1 MAMVATVVD
10 TVDTEATTAR
20 GMLMPRLPPPLKL
33 MLSPAMA
40 TDTVVDMAMVDTDTA
55 RGLLRLMLSPDTDT
69 TAVDTDM
76 AVDMD
81 MAVMD
86 VSMEDTDTAR
96 GPLRLMLS
104 PDMDTTAVDMDM
116 VATDTDVSMVDMA
129 DTMDKSKSN
138 QSSFLHSNIHS
149 CSKIESC
156 FTS

>member
-1 MAMVATVVD
+1 MAAMAMVATVVD
-10 TVDTEATTAR
+10 TVDTEATRAR
-20 GMLMPRLPPPLKL
+20 GMPMPRLPPPLRL

-40 TDTVVDMAMVDTDTA
+40 TDT
-55 RGLLRLMLSPDTDT
+55 
-69 TAVDTDM
+69 

-156 FTS
+156 FTSKFPEIKVSKIKK

>member
-1 MAMVATVVD
+1 MVATVVD

-20 GMLMPRLPPPLKL
+20 GMLMPRLPPPLRL

-40 TDTVVDMAMVDTDTA
+40 TDTAVDMDMAVMDVSMEDTDTA

-104 PDMDTTAVDMDM
+104 PDMDTTAVDME
-116 VATDTDVSMVDMA
+116 AT
-129 DTMDKSKSN
+129 
-138 QSSFLHSNIHS
+138 
-149 CSKIESC
+149 
-156 FTS
+156 

>member
-1 MAMVATVVD
+1 
-10 TVDTEATTAR
+10 
-20 GMLMPRLPPPLKL
+20 MLMPRLPPPLRL

-40 TDTVVDMAMVDTDTA
+40 TDTDMAVDMDMAVMDVSMEDTDTA
-55 RGLLRLMLSPDTDT
+55 RGQLRLMLSPDTDT

-86 VSMEDTDTAR
+86 VSMEDTETAR

-104 PDMDTTAVDMDM
+104 PDMDTTAVDME
-116 VATDTDVSMVDMA
+116 ATDTDVSMVDTA

-156 FTS
+156 FTSKFPEIK

>member
-20 GMLMPRLPPPLKL
+20 GMLMPRLPPPLRLLL
-33 MLSPAMA
+33 MLSPAMDMDMAVDMDMGVMA
-40 TDTVVDMAMVDTDTA
+40 TDVSMVDTDTA

-104 PDMDTTAVDMDM
+104 PDMDTTAVDM
-116 VATDTDVSMVDMA
+116 VVTDTDVSMVDTA
-129 DTMDKSKSN
+129 DTMDK
-138 QSSFLHSNIHS
+138 
-149 CSKIESC
+149 
-156 FTS
+156 